1 MYGKKYHHDIYIYI
15 YIYIY
20 FQLINL
26 FSTLTSMQSQPA
38 GEHESM
44 TIQAKIQSVRHIE
57 EERENGTDNSTLLQ
71 VGQVGLDMVQ
81 FDDFSRTLINSVVY
95 SQMK

>member
-1 MYGKKYHHDIYIYI
+1 
-15 YIYIY
+15 
-20 FQLINL
+20 
-26 FSTLTSMQSQPA
+26 MQSQPA

-81 FDDFSRTLINSVVY
+81 FDDFSRT
-95 SQMK
+95 